1 MMKLEKY
8 KDLMHWIL
16 REIAA
21 IDHGEIHIELKV
33 RDGQLALIE
42 KTKIVKEK
50 P

>member
-16 REIAA
+16 REIAT

-33 RDGQLALIE
+33 RDGHLALIE